1 MNIFVGQNNVSF
13 SDDTPC
19 SPSPL
24 LMNNVGFNAN
34 EKLYIFIGSAA
45 PFLNYTV
52 TTDTKDNVTKSIV
65 YKNQILPTTASFNRV
80 AIEGEL
86 TAVNRLD
93 GTEPALKLTDCQVTP
108 WTPWSNCTAVCEGG
122 MKFRSRNI
130 TTDVQDGGSACPLLK
145 QETECNTRTC
155 DCTVSPFTEWTN
167 CSVKCGG
174 GVSIRT
180 RDVILVPLEDGQICP
195 SLNETK
201 KCHEMKCA
209 ISGLPFGG
217 EEEEIKVENME
228 VEIEKDTQVIE
239 QKEVVHLAEKDAQN
253 SDVKKD
259 YYVKEAIEAEKIAND
274 TVNTLD
280 LEEAKSHAKSLRR
293 EANEAVEDSASAWN
307 DYEDG
312 DEELDNL
319 REDVRARFEAGKAT
333 GVTKVLLN
341 EAVFDE
347 LKIKDD
353 HTWCYQKKTT
363 IAPYSYGWSSQE
375 EQEQQE
381 EQQEQ
386 QEDQEQEQELPLLN
400 AGNNTNGTNTTD
412 QRSNRN
418 NTAAVKKM
426 SANKHG
432 MWFSGENIDRPTV
445 RSRRSFQLPLRID
458 AVLDLS
464 YGSNQ
469 YIVLTHEKWFTW
481 NSNPTIESEDKTIK
495 ISYNGYEKSIV
506 TPTNSYLITCSN
518 GYRSKK
524 DVKKCFSK
532 NPSDVESTQKCSKQ
546 LKRKGCKG
554 VFLANRRA
562 CQWRLDCPAGVESVW
577 DNSIKSYRCNYE
589 KTILKNIKIQINMNR
604 DGSMLFKDG
613 SNNGCKDVVV
623 PTTKDNTFLKGV
635 DLFMYVGAA
644 RTKESHFGGIEGKSR
659 ISRIRVSGNGS
670 NINTFNGS
678 KACPMRTDCQVSP
691 WGLWNKCSR
700 VCDGGVHS
708 RSRSVTQ
715 EALYGG
721 GGCPEL
727 MERDQPCN
735 TQACGT
741 DCQVTGKEE
750 YWC

>member
-1 MNIFVGQNNVSF
+1 LIVNKLSFKRQNKNKFFQTVNPSIDDISIKTTMNIFVGQNNVSF

-52 TTDTKDNVTKSIV
+52 TIDTKDNVTKSIV

-167 CSVKCGG
+167 CSVICGG

-180 RDVILVPLEDGQICP
+180 RDVTLVPLEDGQICP

-375 EQEQQE
+375 EQEQ
-381 EQQEQ
+381 
-386 QEDQEQEQELPLLN
+386 
-400 AGNNTNGTNTTD
+400 
-412 QRSNRN
+412 
-418 NTAAVKKM
+418 
-426 SANKHG
+426 
-432 MWFSGENIDRPTV
+432 
-445 RSRRSFQLPLRID
+445 
-458 AVLDLS
+458 
-464 YGSNQ
+464 
-469 YIVLTHEKWFTW
+469 
-481 NSNPTIESEDKTIK
+481 
-495 ISYNGYEKSIV
+495 
-506 TPTNSYLITCSN
+506 
-518 GYRSKK
+518 
-524 DVKKCFSK
+524 
-532 NPSDVESTQKCSKQ
+532 
-546 LKRKGCKG
+546 
-554 VFLANRRA
+554 
-562 CQWRLDCPAGVESVW
+562 
-577 DNSIKSYRCNYE
+577 
-589 KTILKNIKIQINMNR
+589 
-604 DGSMLFKDG
+604 
-613 SNNGCKDVVV
+613 
-623 PTTKDNTFLKGV
+623 
-635 DLFMYVGAA
+635 
-644 RTKESHFGGIEGKSR
+644 
-659 ISRIRVSGNGS
+659 
-670 NINTFNGS
+670 
-678 KACPMRTDCQVSP
+678 
-691 WGLWNKCSR
+691 
-700 VCDGGVHS
+700 
-708 RSRSVTQ
+708 
-715 EALYGG
+715 
-721 GGCPEL
+721 
-727 MERDQPCN
+727 
-735 TQACGT
+735 
-741 DCQVTGKEE
+741 
-750 YWC
+750 